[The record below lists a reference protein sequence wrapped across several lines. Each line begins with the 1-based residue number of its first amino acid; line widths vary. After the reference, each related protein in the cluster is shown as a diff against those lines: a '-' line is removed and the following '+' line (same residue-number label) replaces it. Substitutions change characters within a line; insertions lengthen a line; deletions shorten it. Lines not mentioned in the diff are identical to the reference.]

1 MFPSELCFLPFNH
14 VARDNTNRLYARKYW
29 FLFGQDVEQHA
40 ALILLFPLKTNSRFV
55 LSFLFELNI
64 ARAATHAG
72 EDARMQQAGL
82 WAHVR
87 MSKKI
92 FIFYSF

>member
-1 MFPSELCFLPFNH
+1 
-14 VARDNTNRLYARKYW
+14 
-29 FLFGQDVEQHA
+29 
-40 ALILLFPLKTNSRFV
+40 LLFPLKTNSRFV